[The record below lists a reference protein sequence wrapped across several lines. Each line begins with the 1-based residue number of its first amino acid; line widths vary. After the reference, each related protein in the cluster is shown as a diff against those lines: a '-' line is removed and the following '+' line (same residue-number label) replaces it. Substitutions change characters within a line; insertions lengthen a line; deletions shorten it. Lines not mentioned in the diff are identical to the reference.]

1 MNCQAWQP
9 KASRATALLDD
20 AAVAVERLQPSC
32 YAIVTERLTA
42 VAWRDIPSTYVIC
55 EQDQAIPLPAQE
67 QMAKRATHVR
77 RLLSSHS
84 PMLAQPVEVA
94 QLIAEVAE
102 SPF

>member
-20 AAVAVERLQPSC
+20 AAVAVERLQLSC

-55 EQDQAIPLPAQE
+55 ELDQAIPLPAKSRWPN
-67 QMAKRATHVR
+67 AR
-77 RLLSSHS
+77 RTS
-84 PMLAQPVEVA
+84 AGC
-94 QLIAEVAE
+94 
-102 SPF
+102 